1 MQVKLKVLLGTSAG
15 KEIKVAQPEFF
26 IGREEGCHLRPHS
39 DTVSRKHCVIRVAD
53 SQVSIED
60 LGSRNGVFV
69 NGRKILEAQSIKAGD
84 KLQIG
89 KLQFELVVD
98 VPIGAGKRPAVKD
111 IKEAA
116 ARTSSDS
123 GLMVDTDI
131 SDWLSEADEVER
143 TRRLTDPDTRQF
155 RLDETDRISLEK
167 SAQETDANAQESS
180 DSAVKKKK
188 AEKKEPGKLPPRP
201 AQSTKD
207 SRDAAAESLKKFFNR
222 R

>member
-15 KEIKVAQPEFF
+15 KEIKVAQPEFL

-69 NGRKILEAQSIKAGD
+69 NGRKILEAQSLKAGD

-116 ARTSSDS
+116 VRTTSDS
-123 GLMVDTDI
+123 GMVDTDI

-143 TRRLTDPDTRQF
+143 ARRLTDPDTRQF
-155 RLDETDRISLEK
+155 RLDETDRIALEK
-167 SAQETDANAQESS
+167 SAEEADAQAKESS
-180 DSAVKKKK
+180 DSGEKKKK
-188 AEKKEPGKLPPRP
+188 PEKKEPGKLPPRP
-201 AQSTKD
+201 SQSSKD

>member
-15 KEIKVAQPEFF
+15 KEIKVAQPEFL

-39 DTVSRKHCVIRVAD
+39 DTVSRKHCLIKVVD
-53 SQVSIED
+53 SHITVED

-69 NGRKILEAQSIKAGD
+69 NGRKITEATHVRAGD

-98 VPIGAGKRPAVKD
+98 VPIGAGKRPVVKD
-111 IKEAA
+111 IKDAA
-116 ARTSSDS
+116 SRTTSDS
-123 GLMVDTDI
+123 GLVDTDI

-143 TRRLTDPDTRQF
+143 ARRLTDPDTRQF

-167 SAQETDANAQESS
+167 SAKEAEGVSQDSS
-180 DSAVKKKK
+180 ISGEKKKP
-188 AEKKEPGKLPPRP
+188 EKKEPGKLPPRP
-201 AQSTKD
+201 TSATKD
-207 SRDAAAESLKKFFNR
+207 SKEAASESLKKFFNR